1 MDLGLWVL
9 VVEFGYGFGA
19 LSLSPLPRVNL
30 AGVRCYDVLV
40 VWCVGDM
47 GFGDGVWGF
56 GRDGVGQVDLRD
68 EPTTVRAKT
77 MTSTMASKGPKCVG
91 VTAKLFFSGVFVWE
105 SAVATM
111 TMHVSLTRG
120 ERRGF
125 RVWSTNAFK
134 ISIFGHGQIVG
145 EPKQICSFSYNF

>member
-1 MDLGLWVL
+1 MCVMDLGLWVL

-56 GRDGVGQVDLRD
+56 GRDGVGQV
-68 EPTTVRAKT
+68 ECK
-77 MTSTMASKGPKCVG
+77 
-91 VTAKLFFSGVFVWE
+91 VFCII
-105 SAVATM
+105 AD
-111 TMHVSLTRG
+111 
-120 ERRGF
+120 
-125 RVWSTNAFK
+125 
-134 ISIFGHGQIVG
+134 IS
-145 EPKQICSFSYNF
+145 PSS